1 MPQIDNW
8 SIPPFQTGY
17 GEEFTTQCWGP
28 MSKPLYGCDERWQDG
43 VMCWGTFE
51 SKYCN
56 EVDRYPMVNPLSR
69 LAPIIDVANAASLTV
84 YPQTR
89 GIALSQ
95 YALSR
100 QPPVTTALL
109 GLSSQCFGDPGMS
122 PVCADSLGDGVVAG
136 AQFKNC
142 LNNSV

>member
-8 SIPPFQTGY
+8 SIPPYQTNLGQVY
-17 GEEFTTQCWGP
+17 TTQCWGP
-28 MSKPLYGCDERWQDG
+28 TSKPLYGCDERWPDG

-56 EVDRYPMVNPLSR
+56 EVDKIPMVNPLNPLSV
-69 LAPIIDVANAASLTV
+69 PIDIINAAALDV

-89 GIALSQ
+89 AVALAN

-100 QPPVTTALL
+100 QPAVTTALIPIAN
-109 GLSSQCFGDPGMS
+109 QCYGDPGMPS
-122 PVCADSLGDGVVAG
+122 MCAEALGDGVVVGAG
-136 AQFKNC
+136 YKNC
-142 LNNSV
+142 LNQSV